1 MKIMT
6 LLSSACFFLM
16 MMISGCSSS
25 PPEKQ
30 VAEEKSPSVI
40 GTHYTTVVF
49 LKGQKSLSSSDK
61 KNLTDL
67 ASKAHE
73 SDKRIDEIRIL
84 AWPDKEYPDP
94 KTQPSTSDIQLA
106 SERAQEIRNYL
117 EDELKET
124 GDIDSFN
131 MARRPDFLSKLL
143 KDDEFKVKEAF
154 QESGATASKL
164 PDGSVSYTKA
174 SKALVIIDYEGDDDN
189 FK

>member
-16 MMISGCSSS
+16 MLSGCSSS
-25 PPEKQ
+25 PAEKQ
-30 VAEEKSPSVI
+30 VAEDKSPSVM

-49 LKGQKSLSSSDK
+49 PKGQKTLSSSDK

-67 ASKAHE
+67 AAKAHE
-73 SDKRIDEIRIL
+73 SDRRIDEIRIL